1 MFALRWSP
9 KGWGFKTSAQEGG
22 MAKKGPPDVVQGWT
36 LPARVLRK
44 HKKVTFLAICAF
56 ALLLRIILS
65 LHSYS
70 GVSSIPEG
78 FRV

>member
-1 MFALRWSP
+1 
-9 KGWGFKTSAQEGG
+9 
-22 MAKKGPPDVVQGWT
+22 MAKKGSPNVVQGWT
-36 LPARVLRK
+36 LPAHVLRK

-78 FRV
+78 FRVRVLVMHVSGAIIRL